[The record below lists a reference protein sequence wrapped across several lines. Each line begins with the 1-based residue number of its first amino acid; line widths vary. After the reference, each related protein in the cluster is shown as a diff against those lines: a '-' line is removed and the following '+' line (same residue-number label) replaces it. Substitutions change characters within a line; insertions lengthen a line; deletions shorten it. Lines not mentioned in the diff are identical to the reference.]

1 MSKNGQNPP
10 AAGARAIIRDE
21 EWLIQKTESINAGG
35 YKLTCMGIS
44 ETVRHRSAQF
54 LTTLEEVEILDP
66 ANTVLVQDHSAAF
79 TASRLYLEAQLR
91 QAIS

>member
-1 MSKNGQNPP
+1 MQIHMLKSGKNPP

-21 EWLIQKTESINAGG
+21 EWLIQNTEAISSGG

-54 LTTLEEVEILDP
+54 LTTLEDVEILDP
-66 ANTVLVQDHSAAF
+66 ANTVLVQDVFAPTKPDTS
-79 TASRLYLEAQLR
+79 SLP
-91 QAIS
+91 I